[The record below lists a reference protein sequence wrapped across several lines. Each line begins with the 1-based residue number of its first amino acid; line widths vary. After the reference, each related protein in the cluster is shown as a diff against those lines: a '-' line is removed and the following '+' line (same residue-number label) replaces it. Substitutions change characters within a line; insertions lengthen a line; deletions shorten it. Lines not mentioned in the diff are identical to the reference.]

1 MIDFKASK
9 IADKDPQK
17 LIELY
22 KRLIQAYQYMFQHP
36 DIICTWI
43 AND

>member
-1 MIDFKASK
+1 MIDFKVSK

-17 LIELY
+17 LIEPH
-22 KRLIQAYQYMFQHP
+22 KRLIQAHQCMFQHP
-36 DIICTWI
+36 DITCTWI